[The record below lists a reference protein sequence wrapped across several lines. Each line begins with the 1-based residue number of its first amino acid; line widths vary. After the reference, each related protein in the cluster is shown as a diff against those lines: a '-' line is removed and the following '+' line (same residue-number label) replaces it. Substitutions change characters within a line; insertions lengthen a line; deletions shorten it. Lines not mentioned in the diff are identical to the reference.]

1 LKQWRRI
8 VLIVGLVGAWWAVAC
23 AVSPPPPPEVPP
35 EVQPRAKTVDRSDA
49 QSLPAWE
56 LDNPLHPLPEPPL
69 GITARLQ
76 DLPSP
81 PTPETVRL
89 GRWLFFDGR
98 LSSDGTVSCATCH
111 QPEHAFSDAKPRAVG
126 VEGRVGTRK
135 APSVVNLAYPTKPHF
150 FWDGRADSLE
160 AQAVGPMM
168 NHSEMGNAEPE
179 VVLARLQSI
188 QGYRTAFARAFGDER
203 IDLNRVAKAIA
214 DYERTRMSGDSP
226 WDRWQ
231 AKMDEGDAAILA
243 KIARAALPASDYEE
257 TAGESTQSD
266 PDKSLA
272 DFRDGKHISASVKRG
287 HALFHGKASCNT
299 CHLGPTFSDSQ
310 FHNLG
315 IGFDSKKGTFSDDGR
330 FAVTRDPADRGSFKT
345 PSLRDLAKRAP
356 YLHDGSAATLR
367 EVVELY
373 DKGGIANPNLS
384 PKIKPLGLNE
394 RDITDLLAFLSALE
408 GTGYHDAG
416 PSAFPQ

>member
-1 LKQWRRI
+1 MKQWQR
-8 VLIVGLVGAWWAVAC
+8 VALIVGLVGAWWAVAC
-23 AVSPPPPPEVPP
+23 AVSPPPPEAQTP
-35 EVQPRAKTVDRSDA
+35 EVQPPESSAGRTTS
-49 QSLPAWE
+49 QTLPAWE
-56 LDNPLHPLPEPPL
+56 IDNPLQPLPEPPL
-69 GITARLQ
+69 GITMRLQ
-76 DLPSP
+76 DLPQP

-98 LSSDGTVSCATCH
+98 LSSDGKVSCATCH
-111 QPEHAFSDAKPRAVG
+111 QPEHAFSDAKPRAIG
-126 VEGRVGTRK
+126 VEGRVGNRK

-150 FWDGRADSLE
+150 FWDGRAATLE
-160 AQAVGPMM
+160 EQAVGPMM

-179 VVLARLQSI
+179 VVLARLRSI
-188 QGYRTAFARAFGDER
+188 QGYRQAFTRAFGDDR

-231 AKMDEGDAAILA
+231 AKMDAGDAAILA
-243 KIARAALPASDYEE
+243 RLAHAAQPASEYDDPTSDQSE
-257 TAGESTQSD
+257 T
-266 PDKSLA
+266 DKTLMA
-272 DFRDGKHISASVKRG
+272 FRDGKHVSASVKRG
-287 HALFHGKASCNT
+287 HALFHGKAACNT

-330 FAVTRDPADRGSFKT
+330 FTVTRDPADRGAFKT
-345 PSLRDLAKRAP
+345 PSLRDLAKRGP

-373 DKGGIANPNLS
+373 NRGGTANANLS

-394 RDITDLLAFLSALE
+394 LEIADLLAFLAALE

-416 PSAFPQ
+416 PSLFPQ